1 MSDGD
6 SFFVDTNVLIYGFGA
21 NSPAAKQIAAQ
32 MMERHII
39 INRTSETVLRFLP
52 PYILER
58 KHVEIA
64 ITALDE
70 LLKANAELAGPVLAG
85 EKIHG

>member
-1 MSDGD
+1 MRHDTTASSDVRGIG
-6 SFFVDTNVLIYGFGA
+6 LMLGLEL
-21 NSPAAKQIAAQ
+21 NSADLAKRVAAE

-58 KHVEIA
+58 KHVETAIA
-64 ITALDE
+64 ALDE
-70 LLKANAELAGPVLAG
+70 
-85 EKIHG
+85 I